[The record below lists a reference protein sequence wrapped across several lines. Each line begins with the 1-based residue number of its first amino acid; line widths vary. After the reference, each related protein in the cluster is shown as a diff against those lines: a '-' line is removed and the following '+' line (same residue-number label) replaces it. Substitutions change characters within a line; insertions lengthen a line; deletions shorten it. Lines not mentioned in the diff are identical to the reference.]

1 MAFSIHLDQP
11 TAEALAHAVH
21 ETGRSRNALIRE
33 AVRQWL
39 ARAAHTEWPNVVR
52 HFKGDPKAVRFEDYR
67 VGLCDPQDPFEALP
81 VSPRRRT

>member
-11 TAEALAHAVH
+11 TTEALAQAVH

-39 ARAAHTEWPNVVR
+39 ERAEHTEWPDVVR
-52 HFKGDPKAVRFEDYR
+52 RFKGDPKAVRFEDYR
-67 VGLCDPQDPFEALP
+67 VGLGDPQDPFERLP
-81 VSPRRRT
+81 MSPRRRT